1 MLDVAFGE
9 DVCHIKKDNGSEN
22 MAFIRKI
29 ALTVAR
35 SDKETKSSVASR
47 IKQMAWS
54 DAYREKLL
62 FNSEFASEE
71 IA

>member
-1 MLDVAFGE
+1 MP
-9 DVCHIKKDNGSEN
+9 CRIKKDNGPEN

-35 SDKETKSSVASR
+35 SDRETKSSVASR

-54 DAYREKLL
+54 DDYREKLL
-62 FNSEFASEE
+62 FNSEFALEKT
-71 IA
+71 AC